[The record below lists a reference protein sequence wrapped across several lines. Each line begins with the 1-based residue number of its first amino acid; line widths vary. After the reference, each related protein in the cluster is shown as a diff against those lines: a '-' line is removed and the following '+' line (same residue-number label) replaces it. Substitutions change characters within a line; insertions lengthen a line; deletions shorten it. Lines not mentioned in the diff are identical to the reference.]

1 MRINSGLPI
10 GNFEFDFEDGEIKF
24 KTYVDVGM
32 GELDYSLIQQVIEGN
47 VYVMDTYFSGIKEIL
62 EKDTSPEKYWPEL
75 KISF

>member
-1 MRINSGLPI
+1 VRINSGLPI

-62 EKDTSPEKYWPEL
+62 EKDTSPEKILARIED
-75 KISF
+75 

>member
-62 EKDTSPEKYWPEL
+62 EKDTSPEKILARIED
-75 KISF
+75 